1 MIPRPRDVVRI
12 FDLYTSPRKPKLH
25 ICISERRQLFLR
37 INSQPIFK
45 PNHLLRKSSNPYLDH
60 DSYVEL
66 QQLVRH
72 MSDEIREAEFVGRL
86 SLAEAKDLVDAAQ
99 IAETLPAEHK
109 RLITEC
115 LLDGE

>member
-1 MIPRPRDVVRI
+1 MIPRSRDVVRI

-25 ICISERRQLFLR
+25 ICVSERRQLFLR
-37 INSQPIFK
+37 INSQSIFK
-45 PNHLLRKSSNPYLDH
+45 PNHLLRKSNNPYLAH

-72 MSDEIREAEFVGRL
+72 MSDEIRDAEFIGRL
-86 SLAEAKDLVDAAQ
+86 TLAEARALVDAAQ
-99 IAETLPAEHK
+99 AAETLPMEHK
-109 RLITEC
+109 RLIAEC

>member
-1 MIPRPRDVVRI
+1 MIPRARDVVRI

-37 INSQPIFK
+37 INSQSIFK
-45 PNHLLRKSSNPYLDH
+45 PNHLLVKARNPYLSH

-72 MSDEIREAEFVGRL
+72 MSEEIREAELVGRL
-86 SLAEAKDLVDAAQ
+86 SLAEARALVAAAQ
-99 IAETLPAEHK
+99 AAETLPMEHK
-109 RLITEC
+109 RLIAEY

>member
-1 MIPRPRDVVRI
+1 MIPRARDVVRI

-25 ICISERRQLFLR
+25 ICVSERRQLFLR
-37 INSQPIFK
+37 LNPQSIFK
-45 PNHLLRKSSNPYLDH
+45 PNYLLRKSTNAYLAH

-72 MSDEIREAEFVGRL
+72 MSEEIREAEFVGRL
-86 SLAEAKDLVDAAQ
+86 SLAEARALANAAQ
-99 IAETLPAEHK
+99 EAETLPMEHK
-109 RLITEC
+109 RLIVEC

>member
-25 ICISERRQLFLR
+25 ICVSERRQLFLR
-37 INSQPIFK
+37 INSQSIFK
-45 PNHLLRKSSNPYLDH
+45 PNHLLRKSSNSYLDH

-86 SLAEAKDLVDAAQ
+86 SLQ
-99 IAETLPAEHK
+99 RRK
-109 RLITEC
+109 RWWTQRERPKRFRRNTS
-115 LLDGE
+115 D

>member
-37 INSQPIFK
+37 INSEAIFK
-45 PNHLLRKSSNPYLDH
+45 PNHVLVKSRNAFLAH

-72 MSDEIREAEFVGRL
+72 MSDEIRQAEFVGRL
-86 SLAEAKDLVDAAQ
+86 GLADARALVDAAQ
-99 IAETLPAEHK
+99 AAETLPM
-109 RLITEC
+109 
-115 LLDGE
+115 

>member
-1 MIPRPRDVVRI
+1 MVPRPRDVVRI

-25 ICISERRQLFLR
+25 ICVSERRQLFLR
-37 INSQPIFK
+37 INSESIFK
-45 PNHLLRKSSNPYLDH
+45 PNHLLLKSRNDFLAH
-60 DSYVEL
+60 DSFVEL

-86 SLAEAKDLVDAAQ
+86 SLAEAKALVEAAHA
-99 IAETLPAEHK
+99 AETLPPEHK
-109 RLITEC
+109 RLIEEC

>member
-45 PNHLLRKSSNPYLDH
+45 PNHLLRKSSNPYLAH

-72 MSDEIREAEFVGRL
+72 MSDEIRDAEFVGRL
-86 SLAEAKDLVDAAQ
+86 NHAEAQALASAAQ
-99 IAETLPAEHK
+99 AAETLPVEHK
-109 RLITEC
+109 RLIVEC

>member
-1 MIPRPRDVVRI
+1 MIPRARDVVRI

-25 ICISERRQLFLR
+25 ICVSERRQLFLR
-37 INSQPIFK
+37 INSQSIFK
-45 PNHLLRKSSNPYLDH
+45 PDHLLRKSANAYLAH

-72 MSDEIREAEFVGRL
+72 MSEEIREAEFVGRL
-86 SLAEAKDLVDAAQ
+86 TLAEARALVDAVQLA
-99 IAETLPAEHK
+99 ATLPMEHK
-109 RLITEC
+109 RLIAEC

>member
-25 ICISERRQLFLR
+25 ICVSERRQLFLR
-37 INSQPIFK
+37 INSQSVFK
-45 PNHLLRKSSNPYLDH
+45 PNHLLVKSRNPFLAH

-72 MSDEIREAEFVGRL
+72 MSDEIREAELVGRL
-86 SLAEAKDLVDAAQ
+86 SLAEVQALVGAAQ
-99 IAETLPAEHK
+99 AAETLPMEHK
-109 RLITEC
+109 RLITAC
-115 LLDGE
+115 LLEGE

>member
-1 MIPRPRDVVRI
+1 MIPRPRDVLRI
-12 FDLYTSPRKPKLH
+12 FDLYTSPRKTKLH
-25 ICISERRQLFLR
+25 ICVSERRQLFLR
-37 INSQPIFK
+37 INSQSIFK

-72 MSDEIREAEFVGRL
+72 LSDEIREAEFLGRL
-86 SLAEAKDLVDAAQ
+86 TLAEAKALADAAQ
-99 IAETLPAEHK
+99 AAETLPMEHK

-115 LLDGE
+115 LLEGE

>member
-25 ICISERRQLFLR
+25 ICVSERRQLFLR
-37 INSQPIFK
+37 INSQSIFK
-45 PNHLLRKSSNPYLDH
+45 PNYLLRKSSNPYLAH

-72 MSDEIREAEFVGRL
+72 MSEEIRDAEFIGRL
-86 SLAEAKDLVDAAQ
+86 TLAEARALVDAAQ
-99 IAETLPAEHK
+99 AAETLPMEHK
-109 RLITEC
+109 RLISEC
-115 LLDGE
+115 LLDG

>member
-37 INSQPIFK
+37 INSESIFK
-45 PNHLLRKSSNPYLDH
+45 PNHLLVQSRNAFLAH

-72 MSDEIREAEFVGRL
+72 MSDEIRDAEFVGRL
-86 SLAEAKDLVDAAQ
+86 SLAETKGLVEAAQ
-99 IAETLPAEHK
+99 AAETLPMEHK
-109 RLITEC
+109 RLIAEC
-115 LLDGE
+115 LLEGE

>member
-1 MIPRPRDVVRI
+1 MIPRPRAVVRI

-37 INSQPIFK
+37 INSQSIFK
-45 PNHLLRKSSNPYLDH
+45 PNHLLRKSSNPYLAH

-86 SLAEAKDLVDAAQ
+86 NLAEARSLVGAART
-99 IAETLPAEHK
+99 AETLPMEHK
-109 RLITEC
+109 RLIAEC

>member
-37 INSQPIFK
+37 INSESIFK
-45 PNHLLRKSSNPYLDH
+45 PNHMLVNSRNPFLAH

-72 MSDEIREAEFVGRL
+72 MSDEIREAEYVGRL
-86 SLAEAKDLVDAAQ
+86 SLAEARALVDAAHA
-99 IAETLPAEHK
+99 AETLPMEHK
-109 RLITEC
+109 RLIAEC
-115 LLDGE
+115 LLEGE